1 MIRFEHVSKAYLGG
15 RQALQGVT
23 FHLQPGEMAFLTG
36 HSGAGKSTLLK
47 LICGIERPSAG
58 KIWFSGHDISR
69 LKNREVPFLRRQIG
83 MIFQDHHLLMD
94 RTVFDNVAIPLI
106 IAGASYDDIR
116 RRVSA
121 ALDKVGLLDKAKNFP
136 IQLSG
141 GEQQRVGIARAVVN
155 KPAVLLADE
164 PTGNLDDA
172 LSEGILR
179 LFEEFNR
186 VGVTVLMATHDMGLI
201 SRRSYRMLTLSD
213 GHLHGGQGVNKRDA
227 MNQIRQFGGKFDRF
241 RKPQGGGDGN
251 RNAPKRAKAA
261 PKPANRKT
269 NVFNEQVRYAFQG
282 ALQDLKSKP
291 LATFLTVM
299 VIAISLTLPSVCYM
313 VYKNV
318 HQAAS
323 QYYPSPQI
331 TVYLDKALDDNAAA
345 QVVGQLQAEQ
355 GVDKVNYLSREE
367 ALGEFRNWSGF
378 GGALD
383 MLEENP
389 LPAVAVVIPKLDF
402 QGTESLNTLRDRI
415 TRINGIDEVRM
426 DDSWFARLAA
436 LTGLVGRV
444 AAMIGVL
451 MVAAV
456 FLVIGNSVRLS
467 IFARRDTINVQKLIG
482 ATDGF
487 ILRPF
492 LYGGALLGFTGAF
505 LSLILSEILVMRLSS
520 AVTEVAQVFGTKFD
534 ISGLGFDEC
543 LLLLLVCSMIGWV
556 AAWLATVQHLRHF
569 TPD

>member
-1 MIRFEHVSKAYLGG
+1 
-15 RQALQGVT
+15 
-23 FHLQPGEMAFLTG
+23 
-36 HSGAGKSTLLK
+36 
-47 LICGIERPSAG
+47 
-58 KIWFSGHDISR
+58 
-69 LKNREVPFLRRQIG
+69 
-83 MIFQDHHLLMD
+83 MD

-172 LSEGILR
+172 LSEGILPTGICT
-179 LFEEFNR
+179 E
-186 VGVTVLMATHDMGLI
+186 AT
-201 SRRSYRMLTLSD
+201 
-213 GHLHGGQGVNKRDA
+213 VNKRDA
-227 MNQIRQFGGKFDRF
+227 MNQIRQFGNRFDRF

-251 RNAPKRAKAA
+251 RNAPKRQKAA
-261 PKPANRKT
+261 PKPASRKT
-269 NVFNEQVRYAFQG
+269 NVFNEQVRYAFHG

-318 HQAAS
+318 NQAAS

-345 QVVGQLQAEQ
+345 QVVGQIQAEQ
-355 GVDKVNYLSREE
+355 GVEKVNYLSREE

-402 QGTESLNTLRDRI
+402 QGTDSLNTLRDRI

-444 AAMIGVL
+444 SAMIGVL

-492 LYGGALLGFTGAF
+492 LYGGALLGFSGAF

-543 LLLLLVCSMIGWV
+543 LLLLLVCSMIGWI